1 MKALKKLIYTWIDK
15 LFLHG
20 CSSYNSLE
28 VRKSCRSKEQARAVF
43 AANGIPHARGE
54 IFFSPLRAHRFARK
68 HGFPL
73 VIKPNVSGFSRGSHF
88 PINSFKE
95 LWKAALMVKIWW
107 PWSVVEE
114 YLQGRNYRVLAGNGE
129 IISVIRRYPPFVIG
143 DGQSSISQLIDKEN
157 HVREEMGLYPI
168 IHPIPRNRAIRRYLG
183 EQGLNLNSIPGTDE
197 KIILFNRISLAPGG
211 VVETIDIHDIP
222 AINQHL
228 FKQILELFNANIL
241 GIDVIMEQG
250 IEIPW
255 NEQECIFLEVNSR
268 PFTAMHD
275 VPRFGPR
282 QDLSRAFEN
291 LDALDIDNQ
300 DIF

>member
-15 LFLHG
+15 LFLRG
-20 CSSYNSLE
+20 CSSYNPLE

-54 IFFSPLRAHRFARK
+54 IFFSPLRAYRFART

-88 PINSFKE
+88 PINSFRE
-95 LWKAALMVKIWW
+95 LWKASLMVKIWW

-114 YLQGRNYRVLAGNGE
+114 YLQGRNYRVLVGNGE
-129 IISVIRRYPPFVIG
+129 IISVIRRYPPFVTG
-143 DGQSSISQLIDKEN
+143 DGQSSISQLIDREN
-157 HVREEMGLYPI
+157 QVREKMGLYPV
-168 IHPIPRNRAIRRYLG
+168 IHPIPKNRAIRRYLG
-183 EQGLNLNSIPGTDE
+183 KQGLNLNSIPGADE
-197 KIILFNRISLAPGG
+197 EVILFNRISLAPGG
-211 VVETIDIHDIP
+211 VVETIDTRNIP
-222 AINQHL
+222 EINQRL
-228 FKQILELFNANIL
+228 FKRILELFNANIL

-255 NEQECIFLEVNSR
+255 NEQKCIFLEVNSR
-268 PFTAMHD
+268 PFTAMHT
-275 VPRFGPR
+275 VPRFGPQ
-282 QDLSRAFEN
+282 QDLSQAFEN
-291 LDALDIDNQ
+291 LDALNIDNR